1 MESAERKREDAE
13 ETRRREEFI
22 GINKLRDSTP
32 DFLSQS
38 ASMWHVIMNQVASR
52 GKFLK

>member
-38 ASMWHVIMNQVASR
+38 ASMLACNNESGCIER
-52 GKFLK
+52 